1 MMDERL
7 TDLERQ
13 FCEVNDLRVQHF
25 ADLMKAQAENA
36 RLRAQL
42 EAVREA
48 ALGTMDDFA
57 TLSSIIRICDAALS
71 DEGGGDG

>member
-1 MMDERL
+1 MGDDYEDDECARL
-7 TDLERQ
+7 LTESLVKRAH
-13 FCEVNDLRVQHF
+13 L
-25 ADLMKAQAENA
+25 KAENA

-71 DEGGGDG
+71 NEGRDD